1 MTSDANDGRFA
12 PPQARV
18 DDVEPAARGLQ
29 LATRG
34 NRLAAAIVDVLIGAG
49 LLWLVSK
56 LTPFNPWF
64 DAAEG
69 MWSLHVKGPLAGLC
83 LYLLVHGWLL
93 VTRGQTVGKALLK
106 IRIVRTDG
114 AKVSPARLGLRYG
127 IGWLVSVVPAVGQAW
142 GLVDALLIFRASR
155 QCLHDLIA
163 DTIVVRA

>member
-1 MTSDANDGRFA
+1 MTSDVTDGRFA

-18 DDVEPAARGLQ
+18 DDVEAPADGLQ

-34 NRLAAAIVDVLIGAG
+34 SRLAAAMVDVLIGAG
-49 LLWLVSK
+49 LLWLVSV
-56 LTPFNPWF
+56 LTPFNVWA
-64 DAAEG
+64 DAG
-69 MWSLHVKGPLAGLC
+69 VDMWRLHWQGPLAGLAIFGV
-83 LYLLVHGWLL
+83 VHGWLL

-127 IGWLVSVVPAVGQAW
+127 IGWLVSVVPALGQAW

-155 QCLHDLIA
+155 RCLHDLIA